1 MKTSFYNIVKP
12 LMFISAIALILVAC
26 DEDFVNIESDIRGAQ
41 NFNTGSKLFP
51 FVSYNKKVGPIQT
64 NNLSNK
70 VLGIYN
76 DPNYGS
82 TSANLITQITPTTTA
97 PNFGDNTEI
106 LSVKLYIPY
115 FYTLLETDADGNSTY
130 ELDSV
135 YGDASS
141 PYKLSIF
148 RSNYYLRDLD
158 PESDFENSQAYY
170 SNAYTSL
177 NLANFEGDLFYENN
191 EFTPS
196 ESQIIVQ
203 EVPIDGTEEEE
214 LEKRTPGLYIDL
226 AESISEIGIDYW
238 QDFLLEDDGS
248 ANPVLTDLADFKNA
262 FRGLIFKVEQDN
274 MSNDG
279 SMIFLNMNNAKID
292 VRFEKDGTVE
302 DQRLRET
309 YTFNFNSIKFNT
321 LENLSN
327 FQAIT
332 DGDNQNGDDQLHLK
346 GFEGSM
352 TVLDLFNGNII
363 DENNNTQDA
372 LQYFKDREGKWLIN
386 EANLN
391 FYVDYTSQGLQT
403 RGGAE
408 PDRIMLYD
416 LKNNTPIVDYF
427 TDPTTNSSDPLN
439 SKIIYAPKLERDE
452 DENGVKYKIRLT
464 EHIKR
469 ILLNDSTNVKLG
481 LYVTSNINLFGTS
494 KIQSAL
500 EDDVVRF
507 VPQSS
512 TISPEGTILHGSTPN
527 VPENVRA
534 TFEIFYTEP
543 NN

>member
-1 MKTSFYNIVKP
+1 MKTFFLNIVKP
-12 LMFISAIALILVAC
+12 LLFISSIALILVAC
-26 DEDFVNIESDIRGAQ
+26 DEDFVNVESDIRGAQ
-41 NFNTGSKLFP
+41 NFNTGSRLFP
-51 FVSYNKKVGPIQT
+51 FVSYNKKVDPIQT

-82 TSANLITQITPTTTA
+82 TSASLITQIAPTLAA
-97 PNFGDNTEI
+97 PNFGENPEI
-106 LSVKLYIPY
+106 ISVKLYIPY
-115 FYTLLETDADGNSTY
+115 FYTLLETDGEGNSTY

-135 YGDASS
+135 FGNTSS

-148 RSNYYLRDLD
+148 RNNYYLRDLD
-158 PESDFENSQAYY
+158 PESDFEESQDYY
-170 SNAYTSL
+170 SNAYTNL
-177 NLANFEGDLFYENN
+177 NLSSFEGDLFYVNDS
-191 EFTPS
+191 FTPS
-196 ESQIIVQ
+196 ELQISVQ
-203 EVPIDGTEEEE
+203 EAPVGSTEEEE
-214 LEKRTPGLYIDL
+214 LEKLTPGLHVDL
-226 AESISEIGIDYW
+226 AESLGINYW
-238 QDFLLEDDGS
+238 QDFLIQEDGT
-248 ANPVLTDLADFKNA
+248 ANPVLSDQADFKNA

-279 SMIFLNMNNAKID
+279 SMIFLNMNNARID
-292 VRFEKDGTVE
+292 VRYERDGTVE
-302 DQRLRET
+302 NQRLRET
-309 YTFNFNSIKFNT
+309 YTFNFNNIKFNT

-327 FQAIT
+327 FQPLT
-332 DGDNQNGDDQLHLK
+332 DGDDQNGDDQLYLK

-363 DENNNTQDA
+363 DENNNSQDA
-372 LQYFKDREGKWLIN
+372 LEYFKDREGKWLIN

-391 FYVDYTSQGLQT
+391 FYVDYTNQGLQT
-403 RGGAE
+403 RGTAE
-408 PDRIMLYD
+408 PDRIILYD
-416 LKNNTPIVDYF
+416 LKNDTPIVDYF
-427 TDPTTNSSDPLN
+427 TDPTTNSTTPLN
-439 SKIIYAPKLERDE
+439 SKIIYSPRLERDV

-494 KIQSAL
+494 QIENAL

-512 TISPEGTILHGSTPN
+512 TISPEGTILHGSSST